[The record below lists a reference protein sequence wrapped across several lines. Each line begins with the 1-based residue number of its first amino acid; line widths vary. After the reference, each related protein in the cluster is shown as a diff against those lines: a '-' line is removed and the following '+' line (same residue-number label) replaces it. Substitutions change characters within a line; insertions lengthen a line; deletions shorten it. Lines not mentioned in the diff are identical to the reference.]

1 MNLSITSI
9 IRNHCQLM
17 APPTA
22 YSIGMGSTKFIIT
35 INADNQT
42 MKINDKNPLVIL
54 HSELSPII
62 MMYNNN
68 EKRIPILFDAY
79 YHTNFSETIFFRGNA
94 ACVSMF
100 YSHNIW
106 EDTQYVRNAES
117 LMICDMTKFV
127 SFQLNV
133 KDLSLSKGLEMIRH
147 GQWGVSQNPPVI
159 EKISKPPPSP
169 REARRQNFR
178 VF

>member
-1 MNLSITSI
+1 MKWNVQSIDLNGQQLNESFYYIDYQKPLSTE
-9 IRNHCQLM
+9 

-117 LMICDMTKFV
+117 LIICDMTKFV
-127 SFQLNV
+127 LFQLNV
-133 KDLSLSKGLEMIRH
+133 KDLSLSKGLEMIF
-147 GQWGVSQNPPVI
+147 
-159 EKISKPPPSP
+159 
-169 REARRQNFR
+169 RRWIKR
-178 VF
+178 V